1 MVTDEN
7 YAVVF
12 INGWVL
18 IDAIIVTL
26 ILMEMLLVFIYQIYC
41 KSWNVSYEI
50 ETFLE
55 SSTSSKPCVHGW
67 IYQW

>member
-1 MVTDEN
+1 MVNDQN

-26 ILMEMLLVFIYQIYC
+26 ILMENVISLYLPNLL
-41 KSWNVSYEI
+41 
-50 ETFLE
+50 
-55 SSTSSKPCVHGW
+55 
-67 IYQW
+67 